1 MPPRAISRRV
11 ARVGVYQW
19 LSLVA
24 AIWLQSISGTNFN
37 FPAYSSHLKQAMS
50 ICQVDLN
57 NLAFASDAGKLLGW
71 LSGVAALHLPIWLVL
86 LIGASLGLISYGL
99 QYLFL
104 ANHIPT
110 AELSYPLL
118 FFLTMLAGNSIRW
131 MNTVCYAVIIG
142 SFPSGSRQV
151 AVGLTTAYQ
160 GLSANIYT
168 NIVNVVAPA
177 PTFAVSP
184 HTPHPTAGRRANT
197 YLLLSSVLPAI
208 VSAVTA
214 PFVSEK
220 DDIAS
225 HGSED
230 GDDPNYHHHHN
241 DSHCRDYD
249 EAGVRELFGVL
260 YVITIATGLY
270 AVISSM
276 GAIATKISPV
286 YNAIGIGLFL
296 IAPLMIPL
304 IKRIRGSWLGR
315 WWTNRQHE
323 STRIT
328 DVAMSGSEAEDSH
341 HLGGGESVL
350 VIIKGGGSQEQR
362 PPQDADGFV
371 RGAQDKAVRISGH
384 GDRQGNIGTVREDVG
399 VKLMLRRLDF
409 WLYFFMYLCGA
420 TLGLVYLNNLG
431 QITESRG
438 TSRTS
443 TLVSLSSAFSFFGRL
458 LPSLLDY
465 FSSTAVISACTGAI
479 TSIAVS
485 ITTEL
490 FGTKNFSVNHNILVA
505 NIPIGSFIFGYFAAV
520 LYRREGNGD
529 GECIGMECYRNSFII
544 WGCLCFLGTNL
555 ALLLYA
561 RSRSFYSQGS
571 TRR

>member
-118 FFLTMLAGNSIRW
+118 FFLTMLAGNSICW

-225 HGSED
+225 H
-230 GDDPNYHHHHN
+230 
-241 DSHCRDYD
+241 
-249 EAGVRELFGVL
+249 GVRELFGVL

-350 VIIKGGGSQEQR
+350 VIIKGGG
-362 PPQDADGFV
+362 
-371 RGAQDKAVRISGH
+371 H

-465 FSSTAVISACTGAI
+465 FSREKYMISRPACVVALMVPMTGSFFLLLNSSILCHYISTAVISACTGAI